1 MTRRKLI
8 DRLTRRHGDI
18 ELAEPRGV
26 EYTVRDEDG
35 RVVEIVLEHGR
46 RIYVGTD
53 EDAED

>member
-8 DRLTRRHGDI
+8 DRLAWRPGDI
-18 ELAEPRGV
+18 GLAEPRGV
-26 EYTVRDEDG
+26 EYTVRDEYG

-46 RIYVGTD
+46 RIYVGTE